1 MRITLV
7 VAFEKQMAEI
17 TFYLEIFLCKAHA
30 DRVRQRNHAEKISP
44 NMSNATRTYSF
55 IVNPQIFLTR
65 SIAHDMTYSLGKR

>member
-30 DRVRQRNHAEKISP
+30 DRVRQRDHAEKYLRIRP
-44 NMSNATRTYSF
+44 M
-55 IVNPQIFLTR
+55 PQGPTHSSSTLRF
-65 SIAHDMTYSLGKR
+65 S